1 MEMQRMMSK
10 TKRLLTDGEEENR
23 LRPSWETATTL
34 NFYKPRG
41 SLDDTTSEKKRLRSA
56 DNREQGGGLLNSSY
70 DSILSK
76 LGNL

>member
-1 MEMQRMMSK
+1 MHK
-10 TKRLLTDGEEENR
+10 TKKLLTDGEEENR
-23 LRPSWETATTL
+23 LRPSWETAQTL

-41 SLDDTTSEKKRLRSA
+41 SLGERESEQKRLRSA
-56 DNREQGGGLLNSSY
+56 DNRDAGTSGLLNSSY